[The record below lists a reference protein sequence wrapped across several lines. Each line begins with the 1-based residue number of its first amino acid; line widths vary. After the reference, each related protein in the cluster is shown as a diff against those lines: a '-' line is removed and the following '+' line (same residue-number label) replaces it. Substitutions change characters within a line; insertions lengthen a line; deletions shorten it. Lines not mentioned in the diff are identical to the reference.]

1 MEPGIL
7 SQMSQ
12 NKNERD
18 TKAIS
23 GGNDDVNGS
32 AMTRAEAKELEEEQ
46 TASRDSNVDVKG
58 RARLQT

>member
-7 SQMSQ
+7 SQMMQSQ

-18 TKAIS
+18 TKDTS

-46 TASRDSNVDVKG
+46 NASRNSNVDVKD
-58 RARLQT
+58 RQS